1 MEQINV
7 RYGSSLDFR
16 IEADEIGASSA
27 TFYVG
32 RAGEEPSIT
41 VEASF
46 VDGVAEVTIPSS
58 ATKIPLGQ
66 YLYQL
71 TVAYEDGQVEKYPR
85 AEDCMGEED
94 SGLPKF
100 NVLEALDETEVE

>member
-16 IEADEIGASSA
+16 IEADEIGAASA

-32 RAGEEPSIT
+32 RAGEEPVIT
-41 VEASF
+41 AEAQF
-46 VDGVAEVTIPSS
+46 VDGVAEVTVPAE
-58 ATKIPLGQ
+58 ATRVPLGR

-71 TVAYEDGQVEKYPR
+71 TVVYEDGQVEKYPR
-85 AEDCMGEED
+85 AEDCIGED
-94 SGLPKF
+94 GPGLPRF